1 MSSSPSFPEAHASW
15 LEREAVLDRFETAW
29 QKAGDARIEEFLPPP
44 GSPRTELL
52 HELIKI
58 DLEYRWKHGQ
68 RPRIDDYTC
77 RFPELG
83 GAGSMPLGLIR
94 EEIRNRRRCGCAPS
108 EAELRERFADRAA
121 ELVDD
126 RAVPA
131 ALPPIEARSRLGR
144 YELREQIGRGG
155 CATVYRAWDPELQRE
170 VAIKVPHAAYLEDT
184 SSDRRLLREASS
196 AARLRHPGIVTTHE
210 VGQDGRTPFIVC
222 EFISGPTLAEVLRQ
236 SRPSPQEAAQWA
248 RRIALALDYAHQCGI
263 VHRDVKPANIMMD
276 GDGQP
281 LLADFGLA
289 LQTDGRT
296 LTQEGDVLGTPAYMS
311 PEQAAGRG
319 HNVDARTD
327 VYSLGVVLYEMLC
340 GRPPFLGSG
349 ASVLHRIIH
358 EEPSFPRHHCP
369 TVPVD
374 LETICL
380 KAMSKEPR
388 RRYASAGALADD
400 LGRYLEHRPIQA
412 RRIGPI
418 GRLAR
423 WCRRQPALAS
433 SIAIGIVT
441 SLTIGALS
449 FQRVVHERDRYQAE
463 RDHAQLLLADMAL
476 DKGIGLCEQGEVGYG
491 MLWLVRSL
499 ELAPADAQE
508 LRWTIRANLA
518 AWQHQLSRPKLVLQ
532 HAGDVRA
539 VAFHPNGKVIA
550 SASRHGGVRLWDIVS
565 WRSVDMS
572 SSVNASANKEEY
584 IGNVAFSP
592 DGQIVVA
599 NALSAATRL
608 WEAETGQSLGLALPL
623 GQNVLCSQDGAYLL
637 SVSGLGDAE
646 LWETW
651 TRRSLGAV
659 RDGRHCVNARDFDAK
674 NGRLAVF
681 SEHEQIWLW
690 PNLRSEPR
698 LLPEAQSLAI
708 FSPDAQTL
716 WTASADKS
724 ARAWNAETGQPL
736 GIALPHQESVNSLAS
751 SPDGNTIL
759 TGSNDRTARLWDARS
774 GRPIGAPLRH
784 PDRVRAVAFAPDGRN
799 VVTGSSDHGV
809 RMWELPALPS
819 SSPVL
824 THEHPVWSLALSADG
839 GTLLTGC
846 GIAGP
851 GNSGSAQLWDARNG
865 AHLGPAMPH
874 HHMVKAVTI
883 SRDGETL
890 LTGDWNG
897 TVRSWRAGSES
908 DRSNRPLAPPLLEP
922 HGHGAV
928 LLVALSPDERALL
941 TCRLGDADTQVW
953 DLESRKQRGS
963 LPGHSKPVRDAVF
976 SSDGRWI
983 LTGSYDGTARLWDAS
998 SLQPIGV
1005 PFFHEGEVGTVAF
1018 SPNSRYIIAGSD
1030 AGSAKV
1036 WEVTTGELVGSPL
1049 VHRQTIRKVAFS
1061 LDGRLILTCSTDGT
1075 ARLWEA
1081 TTHKPVGPPMRH
1093 EGAVETGAF
1102 TPDGLQVVTG
1112 SVDKTVRF
1120 WPVPAAIEDDPGRL
1134 ALWVE
1139 AITGLE
1145 LDATG
1150 ISRPLS
1156 AKSWQERKL
1165 RLGSFEP

>member
-1 MSSSPSFPEAHASW
+1 MSSSPSFPEAHVSW

-29 QKAGDARIEEFLPPP
+29 QKADDVRIEEFLPPP

-58 DLEYRWKHGQ
+58 DLEYRWRHGQ
-68 RPRIDDYTC
+68 RPRIDDYTR

-83 GAGSMPLGLIR
+83 DAGSVPLELIR

-108 EAELRERFADRAA
+108 EAELQERFADRAA

-155 CATVYRAWDPELQRE
+155 CANVYRAWDPELQRD
-170 VAIKVPHAAYLEDT
+170 VAIKVPHAAYLEDAA
-184 SSDRRLLREASS
+184 SGRRLLREASS

-210 VGQDGRTPFIVC
+210 VGQDGRTPFIVY
-222 EFISGPTLAEVLRQ
+222 EFISGPTLAEVLRE

-263 VHRDVKPANIMMD
+263 VHRDVKSANIMID
-276 GDGQP
+276 GDRQP
-281 LLADFGLA
+281 LLTDFGLA
-289 LQTDGRT
+289 LQTDAGT

-319 HNVDARTD
+319 HDVDARTD

-358 EEPSFPRHHCP
+358 DEPSSPRHHCP

-412 RRIGPI
+412 RRIGPM

-476 DKGIGLCEQGEVGYG
+476 DKGIGFCEQGEVGYG
-491 MLWLVRSL
+491 TLWLVRGL
-499 ELAPADAQE
+499 ELAPTDAHE
-508 LRWTIRANLA
+508 LRWTIRTNLA
-518 AWQHQLSRPKLVLQ
+518 AWQRQLSRPKLILQ
-532 HAGDVRA
+532 HPGDLRA
-539 VAFHPNGKVIA
+539 VAFHPNGRVIA
-550 SASRHGGVRLWDIVS
+550 SAGEHGSVRLWDTTS
-565 WRSVDMS
+565 GRSLDALMS
-572 SSVNASANKEEY
+572 EEEY
-584 IGNVAFSP
+584 VARVAFSP
-592 DGQIVVA
+592 DGQTVVA
-599 NALSAATRL
+599 SGVSAMAQM
-608 WEAETGQSLGLALPL
+608 WQSDTGQALRQALPP
-623 GQNVLCSQDGAYLL
+623 GRNVLCTQDGDYLL
-637 SVSGLGDAE
+637 SVTERGEAE
-646 LWETW
+646 VWETW

-659 RDGRHCVNARDFDAK
+659 RDGQHCIDALAFGAK

-681 SEHEQIWLW
+681 SRDQQVWLW
-690 PNLRSEPR
+690 PDLRSEPR
-698 LLPEAQSLAI
+698 LLPQAHTLAI
-708 FSPDAQTL
+708 FSPDARTL
-716 WTASADKS
+716 WTASSDKT

-736 GIALPHQESVNSLAS
+736 GLALPHQESVTSLAIGA
-751 SPDGNTIL
+751 DGKTIL

-784 PDRVRAVAFAPDGRN
+784 PDRVRAVAFAPDDRH

-809 RMWELPALPS
+809 RVWELPALPS

-846 GIAGP
+846 GIVGP
-851 GNSGSAQLWDARNG
+851 RNSGSAQLWDARTG
-865 AHLGPAMPH
+865 ARLGPAMPH
-874 HHMVKAVTI
+874 HDMVKAVAI

-890 LTGDWNG
+890 VTGDWNG
-897 TVRSWRAGSES
+897 TVRLWRAGSVS
-908 DRSNRPLAPPLLEP
+908 PRSNRPLAPILEP
-922 HGHGAV
+922 HGHGSV
-928 LLVALSPDERALL
+928 LLVALSPDERTLL
-941 TCRLGDADTQVW
+941 TCRLGDTDTQVW

-976 SSDGRWI
+976 NSDGRWI

-1005 PFFHEGEVGTVAF
+1005 PFSHEGEVGTVAF
-1018 SPNSRYIIAGSD
+1018 SPNSRYVIAGGD
-1030 AGSAKV
+1030 DGSAKV
-1036 WEVTTGELVGSPL
+1036 WEVATGELFGSSL
-1049 VHRQTIRKVAFS
+1049 VHQQTVRKVAFS
-1061 LDGRLILTCSTDGT
+1061 PDGRLILTCSVDGT

-1081 TTHKPVGPPMRH
+1081 TTHKPIGPPMHH

-1139 AITGLE
+1139 VITGLE